1 MKASEGLDREKICR
15 AFSKRVK
22 AIRGERQITSE
33 RLSELCEVSSTFMRQ
48 IECASRL
55 PSLLVLVRMCN
66 QLHVAPSF
74 FLGECLLWDE
84 EDEIAALD
92 NKLRALSPHQFRT
105 VIGTINTLIG
115 RLAEIEE
122 P

>member
-1 MKASEGLDREKICR
+1 LDRVAISK
-15 AFSKRVK
+15 AFSSRVK
-22 AIRGERQITSE
+22 VIRREHQITSE

-48 IECASRL
+48 IESAVRL
-55 PSLLVLVRMCN
+55 PSLPVFVRMCN
-66 QLHVAPSF
+66 QLHVAPNY
-74 FLGECLLWDE
+74 FLADSLLWDE
-84 EDEIAALD
+84 ENEIAALD
-92 NKLRALSPHQFRT
+92 SKLRALSPYQFRV